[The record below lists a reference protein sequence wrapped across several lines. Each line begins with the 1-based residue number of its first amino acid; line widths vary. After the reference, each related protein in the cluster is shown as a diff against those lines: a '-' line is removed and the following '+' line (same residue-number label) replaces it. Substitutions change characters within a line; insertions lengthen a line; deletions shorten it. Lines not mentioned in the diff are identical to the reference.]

1 VGSEI
6 VRPAAFQRGIDI
18 GRTITNLVNAP
29 EESKSPNFFSNW
41 FPEKNVALYTTKD
54 YVSERC

>member
-18 GRTITNLVNAP
+18 KRTITNLVNAP
-29 EESKSPNFFSNW
+29 EESKSPNFFSDW
-41 FPEKNVALYTTKD
+41 FPEKNVALYTT
-54 YVSERC
+54 